1 MDFTCPAVF
10 NVLQENHA
18 HIGNQN
24 YARVVTKKKSSQL
37 HEEAFHDNFY
47 LDLKFS
53 VAFLR
58 EKYDRSLGKLKIFL
72 EEIFLR

>member
-1 MDFTCPAVF
+1 M
-10 NVLQENHA
+10 HA
-18 HIGNQN
+18 SSQ
-24 YARVVTKKKSSQL
+24 KKNSSQL
-37 HEEAFHDNFY
+37 HEEAFLDNFY

>member
-1 MDFTCPAVF
+1 M
-10 NVLQENHA
+10 LQENHA
-18 HIGNQN
+18 RIGNQN
-24 YARVVTKKKSSQL
+24 YARFVTKKNSSQL

-58 EKYDRSLGKLKIFL
+58 EKSVTGRLENLNFFRGDFSKVKLG
-72 EEIFLR
+72 

>member
-1 MDFTCPAVF
+1 M
-10 NVLQENHA
+10 LQENHA
-18 HIGNQN
+18 RIGNQN
-24 YARVVTKKKSSQL
+24 YARFVTKKNSSQL

-58 EKYDRSLGKLKIFL
+58 EKYDRSLGKFKIFFRGDFSKVKL
-72 EEIFLR
+72 G